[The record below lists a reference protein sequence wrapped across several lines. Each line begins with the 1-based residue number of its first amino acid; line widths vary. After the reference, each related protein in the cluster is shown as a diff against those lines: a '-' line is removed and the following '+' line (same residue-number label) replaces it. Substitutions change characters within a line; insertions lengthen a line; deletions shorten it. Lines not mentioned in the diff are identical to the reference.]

1 MLGSLNEGFAQCKVP
16 FGQREIEQRQKPRMF
31 PYRGR
36 GAGYGAWHTFNKMTI
51 TLAIEVAKETVAQI
65 MLPTDS
71 IDRVYRRR
79 IPGRI
84 AVAKSTV
91 IAVNRK
97 TQLLRRNL
105 IDLIIRQSD
114 LLGQ

>member
-1 MLGSLNEGFAQCKVP
+1 
-16 FGQREIEQRQKPRMF
+16 
-31 PYRGR
+31 
-36 GAGYGAWHTFNKMTI
+36 
-51 TLAIEVAKETVAQI
+51 

-84 AVAKSTV
+84 VMAGSTV

-97 TQLLRRNL
+97 TQLLRRNP
-105 IDLIIRQSD
+105 IVGRPEDVGQ
-114 LLGQ
+114 LGDYRDRGFFLRLSHVYFRPSRDGFTIFQHHFPAKRFLNPTGKRHD

>member
-1 MLGSLNEGFAQCKVP
+1 V
-16 FGQREIEQRQKPRMF
+16 
-31 PYRGR
+31 
-36 GAGYGAWHTFNKMTI
+36 TI
-51 TLAIEVAKETVAQI
+51 TPAIEVAKETVAQI

-84 AVAKSTV
+84 AMVESTV

-105 IDLIIRQSD
+105 IVGRPED
-114 LLGQ
+114 LGQLGGYRDRGFFLRLSHVYFRPSREGLAIFQHHFPAKRFLNPHREEA